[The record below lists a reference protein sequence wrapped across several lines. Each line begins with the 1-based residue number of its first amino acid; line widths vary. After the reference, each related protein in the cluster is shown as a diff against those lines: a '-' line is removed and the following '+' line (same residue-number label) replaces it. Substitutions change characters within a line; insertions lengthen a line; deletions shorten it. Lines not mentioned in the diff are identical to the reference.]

1 MTKEELYQQHMEAIL
16 SIDLDNCSE
25 EKVDKILFRLLH
37 CLPNDGK
44 LYKYRSIEGDAF
56 EYAYD
61 GLKNGYLWMA
71 RVDTV
76 NDDFEGTLNFDLEE
90 DIKAA
95 KTEFLSH
102 PWQYFGNLLKRN
114 AYLQKELP
122 PIDRFLMAEI
132 MKCINQET
140 GDIDGVKAVELLVKK
155 GMTYQSA
162 KQYIQK
168 VLMWVENGISEA
180 IPVLRDTVD
189 GLVGIN
195 KKNRSSIFVYSM
207 AITYNADNMWGY
219 YANNNRGFC
228 IEYDFNK
235 AQFLSYEAK
244 SKICRCYKVQYQDQK
259 PRFSFRKTFQ
269 YLIGSEDNNE
279 LFKQIIA
286 EVVEQLVTKTG
297 GWDKETEWR
306 ILLFQ
311 LKDCKL
317 YADLVSKIIIDE
329 RVLDTENAKRL
340 ITLAKMRNWQ
350 VEIRKLDLL
359 GTKHIFKK
367 YFDI

>member
-1 MTKEELYQQHMEAIL
+1 MTREELYQQH
-16 SIDLDNCSE
+16 LDALLTVNMDSCSE
-25 EKVDKILFRLLH
+25 EKVDEILTRLLQ
-37 CLPNDGK
+37 CLPNNGK
-44 LYKYRSIEGDAF
+44 LYKYRSIDGTAF
-56 EYAYD
+56 DYAYD
-61 GLKNGYLWMA
+61 GLESGYLWMA
-71 RVDTV
+71 RADTV

-90 DIKAA
+90 DIQAA
-95 KTEFLSH
+95 KAEFLSQ
-102 PWQYFGNLLKRN
+102 PWKYLNNLLQQN
-114 AYLQKELP
+114 THVQKDWS
-122 PIDRFLMAEI
+122 PIDQFCMNQIMECVDKDTGEI
-132 MKCINQET
+132 DAK
-140 GDIDGVKAVELLVKK
+140 KAVELLGLK
-155 GMTYQSA
+155 GFTRQNA
-162 KQYIQK
+162 KRYIQK
-168 VLMWVENGISEA
+168 TSLWVQNA
-180 IPVLRDTVD
+180 IEDAMSVLRDTVD